1 MSVLILPSVSSI
13 AFAQYMPPQ
22 GVTGLDDYLK
32 LSKDR
37 VRLANENPHTSSG
50 TLMFALD
57 GVLGLCFISRYVWR
71 ICQQR
76 FLLKDAREN
85 TLQWEGIKLLLSLY
99 RLKRDVFHGN
109 S

>member
-1 MSVLILPSVSSI
+1 
-13 AFAQYMPPQ
+13 MPPQ
-22 GVTGLDDYLK
+22 EATGLDDYLK
-32 LSKDR
+32 LSEDR

-50 TLMFALD
+50 TLMFELD
-57 GVLGLCFISRYVWR
+57 GVLGALFYQQVCLADLP
-71 ICQQR
+71 QR

-99 RLKRDVFHGN
+99 RLKRDVFHEN